1 MQEEANHAGEVKAYT
16 LRDMARRTR
25 SMSGNGL
32 PLYTESAL
40 RALTRREENP
50 LPCIRCGEKRPHVY
64 VFENVV
70 RAFIAFEMGV
80 AQYAEVEQAARR
92 VSMGALQ

>member
-1 MQEEANHAGEVKAYT
+1 MDEKTRSAGEVKAYT

-25 SMSGNGL
+25 TISGNGL

-40 RALTRREENP
+40 RALTRRAENP
-50 LPCIRCGEKRPHVY
+50 LPCIKCGEKRPHVY

-70 RAFIAFEMGV
+70 MAFIAFEMGV

-92 VSMGALQ
+92 VSAGALQ